1 MVVSR
6 ASQETG
12 VQKLLQWLH
21 QVKEKLPLVPDAQTQ
36 LNIEEVHLNYQ
47 QILMLTA
54 LTL

>member
-21 QVKEKLPLVPDAQTQ
+21 PVKEKLPLVPDAQTH
-36 LNIEEVHLNYQ
+36 LNMEKVHLNYQ